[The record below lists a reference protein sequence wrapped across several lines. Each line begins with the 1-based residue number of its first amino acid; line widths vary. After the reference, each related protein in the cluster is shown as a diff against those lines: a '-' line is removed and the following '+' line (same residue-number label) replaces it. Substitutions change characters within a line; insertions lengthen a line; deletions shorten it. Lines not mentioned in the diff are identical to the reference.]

1 MVELDLS
8 SPDARRG
15 FFPRWLFHTAL
26 FSMQKHTAEILLGM
40 HVLVDAEFREQVWEH
55 ELELARPHLQ
65 KRRGARAGRCVRGVS
80 VGAHPLDP
88 RTRRDRRE
96 A

>member
-1 MVELDLS
+1 
-8 SPDARRG
+8 
-15 FFPRWLFHTAL
+15 
-26 FSMQKHTAEILLGM
+26 MQKHTAEILLGM
-40 HVLVDAEFREQVWEH
+40 HVLVDAEFQEQVREH
-55 ELELARPHLQ
+55 EVELAHPYPQ
-65 KRRGARAGRCVRGVS
+65 KRREVRARRGVRGVS